1 MRGGA
6 GAPTSPPDVARPTA
20 APPPPALAPAPEPSG
35 PSDPDLLAAHV
46 AGDPN
51 AFTTLVHRH
60 QHRLWA
66 VALRM
71 MRNPHDAA
79 DALQDA
85 YLAAFRRA
93 DGFRG
98 DAQVSTWLHRIVVNA
113 CLDRLR
119 KQQRQQA
126 EQPLPADP
134 DRTAELVAES
144 APDPV
149 EQQELRDDLA
159 AALAAAQ
166 RRPAG
171 GAGAGRRRGLSGGGG
186 RGDPRGARRDGE
198 ESLRA
203 RTGSAGPAAA
213 RPTGGR
219 LMAQPLELSY
229 NWRAPLVFATVALV
243 ACIGILVRGQAVG
256 WLSAAVVLVLC
267 WAVVLRCGLA
277 ADPVVPA
284 GRGTGADDS
293 AVAGLR
299 AGRGVAGAGGEGA
312 GRARPDRRTG
322 WRSIGPASRTG

>member
-20 APPPPALAPAPEPSG
+20 APPPLALIPVAEPAPS
-35 PSDPDLLAAHV
+35 SDPELLEAHV

-60 QHRLWA
+60 QHHLWA

-98 DAQVSTWLHRIVVNA
+98 EAQVSTWLHRIVVNA

-159 AALAAAQ
+159 AALAQLNDDQ
-166 RRPAG
+166 R
-171 GAGAGRRRGLSGGGG
+171 
-186 RGDPRGARRDGE
+186 
-198 ESLRA
+198 
-203 RTGSAGPAAA
+203 
-213 RPTGGR
+213 
-219 LMAQPLELSY
+219 
-229 NWRAPLVFATVALV
+229 VALV
-243 ACIGILVRGQAVG
+243 LVDVEGYPVEEAATILG
-256 WLSAAVVLVLC
+256 
-267 WAVVLRCGLA
+267 
-277 ADPVVPA
+277 VPA
-284 GRGTGADDS
+284 GTVKSRCA
-293 AVAGLR
+293 R
-299 AGRGVAGAGGEGA
+299 
-312 GRARPDRRTG
+312 GRARLARLLRGRREDG
-322 WRSIGPASRTG
+322 